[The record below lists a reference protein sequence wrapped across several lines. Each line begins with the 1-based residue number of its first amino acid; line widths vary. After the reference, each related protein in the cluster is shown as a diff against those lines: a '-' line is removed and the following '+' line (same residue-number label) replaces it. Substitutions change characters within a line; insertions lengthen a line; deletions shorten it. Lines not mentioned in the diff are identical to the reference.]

1 MSYERVNAMERL
13 PDAELEVMQALWRQ
27 EKYPVSSAAL
37 MEELAGRRWQTATLL
52 KLLSRL
58 EERGFVAG
66 TKEGRA
72 NAYTP
77 LVKEADYLSS
87 ESRSFLERL
96 HGGSLSS
103 LVVSLYPDAKL
114 TEEDVAALE
123 RILGKGE
130 K

>member
-1 MSYERVNAMERL
+1 MKPTSPRL
-13 PDAELEVMQALWRQ
+13 PDAELEVMKALWALGD
-27 EKYPVSSAAL
+27 YPAHTG
-37 MEELAGRRWQTATLL
+37 ELAAKLDKDWKAPTLL

-66 TKEGRA
+66 SKEGRT

-77 LVKEADYLSS
+77 LVKEADYLAS
-87 ESRSFLERL
+87 ESRSFLERV

-103 LVVSLYPDAKL
+103 LMAALYPETKL
-114 TEEDVAALE
+114 TKEDEAALE
-123 RILGKGE
+123 RILEKGA

>member
-58 EERGFVAG
+58 EERRFVAG

-103 LVVSLYPDAKL
+103 LVVSLYPDTKL